1 MRIEAPNNQA
11 PSRALISVCI
21 ALVISVWAV
30 NFLVVKIGLRYLPG
44 VAFASFRVVAAGLFM
59 LVVAPLCRMLPVFRE
74 ASSSSTEAKSRFLR
88 PKDLSYTLG
97 MTREELAMG
106 SSHPAEVSGSRSSTV
121 HGPRITSHD
130 LWTFAYLGFFGVSVN
145 QVCFTL
151 GLRYTNVTHSSIIV
165 GMAPIYTLA
174 LALVFRLEHLTWAKA
189 LGMAIAF
196 SGVAILAS
204 STGMNS
210 HSPTLLGDAI
220 TMCGSLGFAM
230 YVVLGKRVAARYNAL
245 TMTTWNFIFGA
256 LIVLPIAIH
265 EAAAQ
270 KLFAVWSEIPWQAW
284 ACIVYTGLFSSTLAY
299 LFYFWLLRYL
309 EASQLASFSY
319 LLPVSASALSIVF
332 LGERGSWL
340 ELLGGA
346 LALAGVYTIESS
358 RR

>member
-1 MRIEAPNNQA
+1 MHVDSPNNQT
-11 PSRALISVCI
+11 PSRGLI
-21 ALVISVWAV
+21 AISITLLMAVWAI
-30 NFLVVKIGLRYLPG
+30 NFLIVKIGLRHLP
-44 VAFASFRVVAAGLFM
+44 ALTFASFRLVAAGIFM
-59 LVVAPLCRMLPVFRE
+59 LLIAPLFRLLPIFRD
-74 ASSSSTEAKSRFLR
+74 SSSPSPNVIPQTNNVIPSNAR
-88 PKDLSYTLG
+88 DLLPSPTG
-97 MTREELAMG
+97 
-106 SSHPAEVSGSRSSTV
+106 
-121 HGPRITSHD
+121 HD

-145 QVCFTL
+145 QLCFTL

-165 GMAPIYTLA
+165 GMAPMYTLA
-174 LALVFRLEHLTWAKA
+174 LALIFRLEQLTWAKA

-204 STGMNS
+204 GTGMNS

-256 LIVLPIAIH
+256 LIILPIAIQQ
-265 EAAAQ
+265 ALSQ
-270 KLFAVWSEIPWQAW
+270 NLFAHYRDIPWQAW

-319 LLPVSASALSIVF
+319 LLPVSASALSIMF

-346 LALAGVYTIESS
+346 LALLGVYTIESS
-358 RR
+358 RNS